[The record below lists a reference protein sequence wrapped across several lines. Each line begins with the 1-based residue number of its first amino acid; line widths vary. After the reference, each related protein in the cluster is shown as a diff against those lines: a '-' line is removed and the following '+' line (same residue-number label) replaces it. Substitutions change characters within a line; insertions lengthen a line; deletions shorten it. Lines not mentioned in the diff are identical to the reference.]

1 MAQTG
6 KLYFPL
12 FLPSIL
18 LYSKWKNQESTYHDA
33 NCGMIWLHI
42 SHYGNYRN
50 LLPQFLAKIS

>member
-18 LYSKWKNQESTYHDA
+18 LYSKWKNQESTDQDT
-33 NCGMIWLHI
+33 L
-42 SHYGNYRN
+42 
-50 LLPQFLAKIS
+50 FK